1 MSASSVVSLRKAL
14 HAALAADAAL
24 AALLG
29 GARIHD
35 EAPRGAEP
43 PYLTFGDAR
52 ARDWSTG
59 TDKGAEHALV
69 IDADAPALDDKTVQ
83 RLAPQGGGQ
92 AEDGFLLGSALLQQG
107 AEDAGKVADVPRD
120 GVFDAV
126 LEPLGLTW
134 TIEDGSLI
142 VR

>member
-69 IDADAPALDDKTVQ
+69 IDVWTEHRGGRASMLIAARVEALLHDAALTLEGH
-83 RLAPQGGGQ
+83 RLVNLRFEQ
-92 AEDGFLLGSALLQQG
+92 AEARREAQG
-107 AEDAGKVADVPRD
+107 RFSRASLR
-120 GVFDAV
+120 FRAV
-126 LEPLGLTW
+126 TEEL
-134 TIEDGSLI
+134 
-142 VR
+142 